1 MGELFQKQVN
11 AQKEKNLWGSHK
23 LSQAHE
29 KVYNEN
35 ERNNKEKDDEHLK
48 YFSWKE

>member
-11 AQKEKNLWGSHK
+11 AQRENLRGSNK

-29 KVYNEN
+29 KVCDEN
-35 ERNNKEKDDEHLK
+35 ERNIEEKAT
-48 YFSWKE
+48 ST